1 MTGGRRSVRSFCR
14 LCQAMCGIVVDLD
27 GDQVVRV
34 SGDPDHSV
42 SEGYTCPKGR
52 ALPAVHHDPA
62 RLADPAWEETVDGL
76 AARLGGIVERH
87 GPGVIGAYRATHWA
101 FDAAGRAVADRFFRA
116 LPTTQLYSA
125 VTVDAPSKTL
135 VPDLVAGA
143 PFVFP
148 VPDWDATRL
157 LLLVGQ
163 NPVVSHGH
171 STARPNALVT
181 LRRLRARGARLVVAD
196 PRRTETARMA
206 DVHLPV
212 RPGSDPA
219 LLAGLVRA
227 VFEAG
232 AADSAYLAGCTDAA
246 SVEHLRRLVDPFT
259 PAAVAQRCNVD
270 EALVEAAIAA
280 VLDAGR
286 LSVQTGT
293 GVSMGPA
300 PNVGEWLAWALGAV
314 TGSLDRPGGVLFNP
328 GVLRPQEQGLVT
340 RPRQAGPGGD
350 PASRPDLRA
359 SYGEIPCTA
368 LADEIDAGSLR
379 ALFVLGG
386 NPLTTLPGSARLRRS
401 FAALDVLAVCD
412 IRPTET
418 TAAATHVLPVAGQLE
433 RSDLTSFLD
442 GYFPFPFA
450 QHTAPVVA
458 PPPGRPPMWR
468 VFARLGRRLGL
479 PGFADLEAETDDTLL
494 AGVARRSRVPFA
506 ELVAAPGGVAPTGVP
521 GPGWLI
527 PDRLPAAR
535 LDLAPAELVAQFAAW
550 RSAPVSPP
558 GSGLVLVNRRELRQS
573 NSMLRTDVAP
583 PPLLMHPDDA
593 VRLGLTS
600 GQPVRLSS
608 PAGSTVATVTV
619 TDAIRPGVVSLPH
632 GWPAPGVNEL
642 TSSTAGVDPLT
653 GMPLLTGIPV
663 EVVPARVSGLTPAA
677 S

>member
-1 MTGGRRSVRSFCR
+1 MTGDVAAGNRRSVRSFCR
-14 LCQAMCGIVVDLD
+14 LCQAMCGIVVDVD
-27 GDQVVRV
+27 GDRVVRV
-34 SGDPDHSV
+34 AGDPDHPV

-76 AARLGGIVERH
+76 ASRLGAIVERH
-87 GPGVIGAYRATHWA
+87 GPGAIGAYRATHWA
-101 FDAAGRAVADRFFRA
+101 FDGAGRAVADRFFRA

-148 VPDWDATRL
+148 VPDWEATRL

-196 PRRTETARMA
+196 PRRTETARLA
-206 DVHLPV
+206 DVHLPL

-232 AADSAYLAGCTDAA
+232 EADAAYLAGCAHA
-246 SVEHLRRLVDPFT
+246 GSVEHLRRLVEPFT
-259 PAAVAQRCNVD
+259 PAVVAQRCNV
-270 EALVEAAIAA
+270 EPALVEAAIAA

-300 PNVGEWLAWALGAV
+300 SNIGEWLAWALGAV

-328 GVLRPQEQGLVT
+328 GVLRPQDQGLVT
-340 RPRQAGPGGD
+340 RPRHGGPGCD

-368 LADEIDAGSLR
+368 LADEIDADSLR

-412 IRPTET
+412 IRSTET
-418 TAAATHVLPVAGQLE
+418 TAAATHVLAVAGQLE
-433 RSDLTSFLD
+433 RADLTSFLD

-458 PPPGRPPMWR
+458 PAPGRPPMWR
-468 VFARLGRRLGL
+468 IFARLGRRLGL
-479 PGFADLEAETDDTLL
+479 PGFADLEEETDDTLL

-506 ELVAAPGGVAPTGVP
+506 ELAAAPGGVAPTGVP

-527 PDRLPAAR
+527 PDRLPAGR
-535 LDLAPAELVAQFAAW
+535 LDLAPPELVAQFTAW
-550 RSAPVSPP
+550 RSTPDSPP
-558 GSGLVLVNRRELRQS
+558 GPSLVLVNRRELRQS
-573 NSMLRTDVAP
+573 NSMLRSGAAP

-593 VRLGLTS
+593 TRLGLVDA
-600 GQPVRLSS
+600 QPVRL
-608 PAGSTVATVTV
+608 ASTVGATDATVAV

-632 GWPAPGVNEL
+632 GWPTPGVNEL
-642 TSSTAGVDPLT
+642 TSATAGVDPLT
-653 GMPLLTGIPV
+653 GMPLLTGIAV
-663 EVVPARVSGLTPAA
+663 EVLPA
-677 S
+677 